1 MQKATTR
8 RAGFGAALFRACCST
23 PQTAKVRGALQERLL
38 LRALLQL
45 LACCAVAE
53 H

>member
-8 RAGFGAALFRACCST
+8 RAGFGAALFRARRST

-38 LRALLQL
+38 LRALLKP
-45 LACCAVAE
+45 LARCFAAD